1 MKKYIIAAAL
11 LLTTGIVSSFTI
23 TKQNGASKPV
33 ALAITNNTT
42 TSDRKDLGSGD

>member
-23 TKQNGASKPV
+23 TKQNSVSKPV
-33 ALAITNNTT
+33 ALTINNST